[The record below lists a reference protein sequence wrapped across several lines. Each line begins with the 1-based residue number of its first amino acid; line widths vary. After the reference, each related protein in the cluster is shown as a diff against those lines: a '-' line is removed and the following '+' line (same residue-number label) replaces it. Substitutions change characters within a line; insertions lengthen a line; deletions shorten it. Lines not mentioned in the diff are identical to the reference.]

1 MSNKNR
7 NTQSQATKVYPSN
20 SLYNW
25 QKFSRKKLAVRRK
38 IILGML
44 EDCIIIDNMFEAI
57 NTFVNHGNPRKDNCF
72 TPEGELNGLNQLF
85 VVGMIVDEADQDHLM
100 DLMNNTIH
108 ESRNTSKSVKERAVM
123 VENLLRMEVLNCI
136 CLN

>member
-25 QKFSRKKLAVRRK
+25 QKFSCKKLAVRRK

-44 EDCIIIDNMFEAI
+44 EDCITIKDMFEAI
-57 NTFVNHGNPRKDNCF
+57 NTFVNHGNPHKDNYF
-72 TPEGELNGLNQLF
+72 ATEESLNGLNQLF
-85 VVGMIVDEADQDHLM
+85 TVGMIEDEADQDHLM
-100 DLMNNTIH
+100 GLMNSTID

-136 CLN
+136 RLN

>member
-1 MSNKNR
+1 MSNKNK
-7 NTQSQATKVYPSN
+7 NTQSQVSKVYPSN

-25 QKFSRKKLAVRRK
+25 QSFSRKKLAVRRK
-38 IILGML
+38 IILGIL
-44 EDCIIIDNMFEAI
+44 EDCITVQDVFESI
-57 NTFVNHGNPRKDNCF
+57 NTFINYGNPRKDNCF

-100 DLMNNTIH
+100 DLMNSTIN

>member
-25 QKFSRKKLAVRRK
+25 QKFSRKKLAVRRQ

-44 EDCIIIDNMFEAI
+44 EDCITIKDMFEAI
-57 NTFVNHGNPRKDNCF
+57 NTFVNHGNPHKDNYF
-72 TPEGELNGLNQLF
+72 ATEESLNGLNQLF
-85 VVGMIVDEADQDHLM
+85 TVGMIEDESDKDRLM
-100 DLMNNTIH
+100 DLMNSTID